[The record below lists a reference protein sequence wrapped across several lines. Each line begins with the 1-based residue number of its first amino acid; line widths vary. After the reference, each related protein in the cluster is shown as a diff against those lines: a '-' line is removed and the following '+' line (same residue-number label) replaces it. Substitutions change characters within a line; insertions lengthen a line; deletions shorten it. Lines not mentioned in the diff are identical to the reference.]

1 MRKRNTKKTV
11 ETIKKTAAKTAEKVA
26 EIVPELVET
35 VSEKAEEFMNSPV
48 MEEGREAMKETAEKV
63 SVNVR
68 TRISD
73 ISLEIFELSISV
85 KDIEKA
91 VKKDAADKKLKGEI
105 KIYINAEERAAY
117 YTVNDEEN
125 KGGRIDLKN
134 I

>member
-11 ETIKKTAAKTAEKVA
+11 ETIKETAVKTAEKVA
-26 EIVPELVET
+26 EVVPEIVES

-48 MEEGREAMKETAEKV
+48 VEEGKEAMKETAEKI
-63 SVNVR
+63 SANVR

-73 ISLEIFELSISV
+73 ISLEIFELSVSV

-91 VKKDAADKKLKGEI
+91 VKKDVSKKQCKGEI

-125 KGGRIDLKN
+125 NGGRIDLKN